1 MKSLFLYICLIF
13 PLSQLIEQVDNASN
27 FSVEWIKEISYE
39 EDINTDDNVISNLL
53 KMVTGE
59 SELRLV
65 KPFNLVQIDSSSYF
79 ILDQGLSA
87 PILASENGFELI
99 GMDKYNSFPSLVGVC
114 KFKQNKILFTD
125 SKLSKIFIYDRL
137 NEEVKI
143 FDTKAKLDKPTGLAY
158 NPIQNKIY
166 VTETDKHR
174 ISVLSDDGE
183 LINTIGSRGD
193 KEGHF
198 NYPSFLALDN
208 NWNLYVVDALNF
220 RVQIFDDNGNF
231 LKTFGE
237 AGDATGFFNRPKGI
251 KIDSYGHIFLVDAMF
266 HTIQVFNM
274 DGNFLYNFGGLGS
287 QASRF
292 WLPIGIDIDEKNN
305 ICIADSYNA
314 RIQIF
319 RLIDGEN

>member
-13 PLSQLIEQVDNASN
+13 PLSQSIGQVDNASN

-39 EDINTDDNVISNLL
+39 KDINTDDSMISNLL
-53 KMVTGE
+53 KMVTGD

-65 KPFNLVQIDSSSYF
+65 KPFNLVQIDSTSYF

-87 PILASENGFELI
+87 PLIASENGFEII
-99 GMDKYNSFPSLVGVC
+99 GTEEYNSFPSLVGVC
-114 KFKQNKILFTD
+114 KFKQSKILFTD

-137 NEEVKI
+137 KEEVNI
-143 FDTKAKLDKPTGLAY
+143 FNTTVKLDKPTGLAY
-158 NPIQNKIY
+158 NPIQNRIY
-166 VTETDKHR
+166 LTETNKHR
-174 ISVLSDDGE
+174 ISVLSDGGE

-193 KEGHF
+193 EEGQF
-198 NYPSFLALDN
+198 NYPSFLTLDSSGK
-208 NWNLYVVDALNF
+208 LYVVDALNF
-220 RVQIFDDNGNF
+220 RVQIFDDQGNF

-237 AGDATGFFNRPKGI
+237 AGDATGYFNRPKGI

-287 QASRF
+287 QTSRF

-305 ICIADSYNA
+305 IFIADSYNA